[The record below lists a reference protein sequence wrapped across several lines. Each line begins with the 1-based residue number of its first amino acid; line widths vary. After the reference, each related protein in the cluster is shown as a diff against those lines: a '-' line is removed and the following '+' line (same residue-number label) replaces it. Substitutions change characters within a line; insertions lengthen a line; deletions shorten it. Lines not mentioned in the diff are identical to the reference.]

1 MITIRTYKLNCQ
13 RNVVNKTIGTTTA
26 YNLVIVSTLY
36 GDFKSAVSLKNP
48 VIDIDITNSS
58 INFNYV
64 YIEELNRYYFVE
76 KIDLV
81 FKDVIRLSLAEDVLM
96 SHASLIKSQNAFVTR
111 SAEKGVD
118 TIVDDRYPLE
128 NVKTIEYMTPMPTAT
143 GNLTNVI
150 LDPTIPSNITD
161 QKRNILVAV
170 AIAPRE
176 DSVDLPTP
184 TGTNL
189 PSISWSASPSVT
201 LYLCKLWEVREYLN
215 GLYFQSEYLSYLN
228 SIVLLP
234 FDLTIP
240 YNEIIDNN
248 FNVGGNGVVCN
259 DGEIHNGAIPEGV
272 SVLQVKRV
280 LYRTSPYLILE
291 DFIFPS
297 ATKWYEKE
305 PYTNYEIYIP
315 FVGWIPVD
323 IETVQGCRII
333 IYFTIDYSTG
343 NATVHLYNITKQ
355 QIIYTTTCQIGSK
368 LSVSSSNN
376 SDLARERENIELN
389 TLMSALTA
397 GVSILG
403 GTIAESPK
411 MIVNG
416 VLSAGKGIASQV
428 NAQRMLVQRGHVSY
442 GSGESGYH
450 GLMTVK
456 IRKTYYKAVMTT
468 TAETDIYDKIQGK
481 PMNTYTSLSSF
492 ADGYYIEVG
501 DIQFNPKFSDIYND
515 EINEIVTLLQNGV
528 IL

>member
-26 YNLVIVSTLY
+26 YNLVIVFTLY
-36 GDFKSAVSLKNP
+36 GNFKNAVALKNP
-48 VIDIDITNSS
+48 IIDIDITDTSYD
-58 INFNYV
+58 FNYV
-64 YIEELNRYYFVE
+64 YIVELNRYYFVE
-76 KIDLV
+76 KLDLV
-81 FKDVIRLSLAEDVLM
+81 SKNVVRLSLAEDVLM

-128 NVKTIEYMTPMPTAT
+128 SVKTIEYITPTPTAT
-143 GNLTNVI
+143 GNLTNVT
-150 LDPTIPSNITD
+150 LDTNIPSTIAN
-161 QKRNILVAV
+161 QKRNVLV
-170 AIAPRE
+170 AIAMWPR
-176 DSVDLPTP
+176 DDKIDLPAP
-184 TGTNL
+184 TGTDL

-201 LYLCKLWEVREYLN
+201 LYLCTLHEVQEYLN
-215 GLYFQSEYLSYLN
+215 GLYISSEYVTYLN
-228 SIVLLP
+228 SILLLP

-240 YNEIIDNN
+240 YNQNIDWN
-248 FNVGGNGVVCN
+248 FDVGGNGLVCS
-259 DGEIHNGAIPEGV
+259 DGEIRSGTIPEGTT
-272 SVLQVKRV
+272 VLRVKRV
-280 LYRTSPYLILE
+280 LYRTSPYLILA
-291 DFIFPS
+291 DFTFPS

-305 PYTNYEIYIP
+305 PYTNYEMYIP

-323 IETVQGCRII
+323 IEAVQNCRII
-333 IYFTIDYSTG
+333 IYYTIDYSTG
-343 NATVHLYNITKQ
+343 NATVYVYNITKQ

-389 TLMSALTA
+389 TLMSSLTA

-411 MIVNG
+411 MIVSG
-416 VLSAGKGIASQV
+416 ILSAGKGIASQV

-450 GLMTVK
+450 GLMSVK
-456 IRKTYYKAVMTT
+456 LRKTYYKAVMTT

-481 PMNTYTSLSSF
+481 PMNNYVSLSSF
-492 ADGYYIEVG
+492 SDGYYIEVG